1 VYELEV
7 SRAGAGAGGAAAA
20 AAADA
25 ARQAQLVLHSARD
38 LVDLAAWA
46 PPGATFLRVVDR
58 AAEQLVSA
66 HVTHGGMRLLVLHEQ
81 RNEEGI
87 RHFCAEVAEL
97 YAKVLLNPF
106 YTIGS
111 RIESRE
117 FDARVRMLA
126 RRHLGLM
133 T

>member
-1 VYELEV
+1 
-7 SRAGAGAGGAAAA
+7 
-20 AAADA
+20 
-25 ARQAQLVLHSARD
+25 
-38 LVDLAAWA
+38 
-46 PPGATFLRVVDR
+46 
-58 AAEQLVSA
+58 
-66 HVTHGGMRLLVLHEQ
+66 
-81 RNEEGI
+81 
-87 RHFCAEVAEL
+87 
-97 YAKVLLNPF
+97 VLLNPF